1 MPKPNLTP
9 LPRGTEFASSHEAIP
24 AILQMLDK
32 AQRILIC
39 GHVRPDGDCI
49 GCLVAADAFLRA
61 RGKDTR
67 IFFRGPLQHILVPF
81 LPEGVASGDTMPVDF
96 QPDLTLCLDVSSA
109 NRIIED
115 FDLYPHRTILNID
128 HHLDNTRYG
137 DWNWVEASAAAAGEI
152 VFHLLEAAGP
162 GAITPEI
169 ATALYLAVMT
179 DTGGFRYGN
188 TTAETFS
195 VAQRLVQLGAQP
207 AVVARAVWE
216 NRSRDTLKQ
225 ASTVLA
231 NLRFRLGGQLVWG
244 ELTQEVLSANGGEA
258 QEPDGLSGE
267 MRGIQGVEVAILL
280 REAPDG
286 SARVSLRS
294 TGRVNV
300 SAIAATLGGGGH
312 VAAAGAEVPG
322 PYAKARHRVV
332 ETVCRQAAAQ
342 LGVACDNPEAGD

>member
-1 MPKPNLTP
+1 MPVSNTPP
-9 LPRGTEFASSHEAIP
+9 LPRGTEFASAREAIP
-24 AILQMLDK
+24 AILRMLDE

-39 GHVRPDGDCI
+39 GHVRPDGDCV

-61 RGKDTR
+61 RGKTTR
-67 IFFRGPLQHILVPF
+67 LFFRGPLQHILTEF
-81 LPEGVASGDTMPVDF
+81 LPEGAQPCDTMPVDF
-96 QPDLTLCLDVSSA
+96 QPDLTLCLDVSNA
-109 NRIIED
+109 NRIIES
-115 FDLYPHRTILNID
+115 FGQYPHRTILNLD

-137 DWNWVEASAAAAGEI
+137 DWNWVEGSAAAAGEMI
-152 VFHLLEAAGP
+152 FHLIEAAGP
-162 GAITPEI
+162 GAITADI
-169 ATALYLAVMT
+169 ATSLYLAVMT

-188 TTAETFS
+188 TTAETFG
-195 VAQRLVQLGAQP
+195 VAQRLVQLGAKP

-216 NRSRDTLKQ
+216 NRSRETLKQ

-231 NLRFRLGGQLVWG
+231 NLRFRLGGHLVWG
-244 ELTQEVLSANGGEA
+244 ELTQELLSANGGEA
-258 QEPDGLSGE
+258 HEPDGLSGE

-280 REAPDG
+280 REAHDG

-322 PYAKARHRVV
+322 PYAEARHKVV

-342 LGVACDNPEAGD
+342 LGVACDNPDAGD